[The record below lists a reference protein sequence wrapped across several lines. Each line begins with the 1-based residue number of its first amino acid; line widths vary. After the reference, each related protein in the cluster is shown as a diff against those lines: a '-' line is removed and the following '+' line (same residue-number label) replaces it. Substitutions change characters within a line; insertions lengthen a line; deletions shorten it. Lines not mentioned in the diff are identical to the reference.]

1 MKKVM
6 GAAVFLALLLS
17 TLTLIGCGSG
27 GSASSGET
35 GSLAVQLKWS
45 KLSAER
51 QAAAAPS
58 GVVIVRITVSGVG
71 MTDLQKDFQAVAG
84 QGQID
89 GVPVGANRIVT
100 AQGLDSNGNPTYE
113 GLKGTITIASGQTTN
128 AGTITMSTPCRT
140 LVSQRNFVSARAVC
154 VNNADIYGDAVSD
167 IGNSARF
174 FAAFSRIAAL
184 WFDMQSDGNPNNGL
198 NTFGDIL
205 DAFGCSA
212 SGRDPF
218 NSKSLAC
225 PSVLPPGTPTGAA
238 LQTFI
243 ANVMKP
249 EIDGATGNLGKIPQS
264 FKNLVWTEP
273 FGGKQVITDYG
284 DILAL
289 KAGAE
294 MLLSTA
300 IIESSYSLDA
310 NISSAVNLKQTK
322 QAFLASNS
330 SFLTL
335 TDTSGL
341 SNAHSLLG
349 NASNDAVAAIDKM
362 QARTDA
368 QSNHLIGLGQ
378 MTSAQISS
386 TKSRVSQLKAT
397 GPTNVRDDYG
407 NLLGTANLDKFF
419 AGVNM
424 RIYLPSYTGN
434 IPGQLPDPTFNG
446 VWTSYVPGS
455 KYDPQHFGW

>member
-1 MKKVM
+1 MKKVIC
-6 GAAVFLALLLS
+6 AAVFLALFLS
-17 TLTLIGCGSG
+17 TFTLIGCGSG
-27 GSASSGET
+27 GSASGET
-35 GSLAVQLKWS
+35 GSIAVQLEWAKI
-45 KLSAER
+45 SAEK
-51 QAAAAPS
+51 QAAAAPP
-58 GVVIVRITVSGVG
+58 GVATVRIIVSGVG
-71 MTDLQKDFQAVAG
+71 MTDLRKDFQALAG

-113 GLKGTITIASGQTTN
+113 GLKGNITIASGQTTN

-140 LVSQRNFVSARAVC
+140 LVSQRNFVNARAVC
-154 VNNADIYGDAVSD
+154 VNNADMYGDAVSD
-167 IGNSARF
+167 IADGARF
-174 FAAFSRIAAL
+174 FAAFSRVAAL
-184 WFDMQSDGNPNNGL
+184 WFNMQSDGDPNNGL
-198 NTFGDIL
+198 NAFGDIL

-218 NSKSLAC
+218 NSKSLVC
-225 PSVLPPGTPTGAA
+225 PSVLPSSTPTGAA

-243 ANVMKP
+243 TNVMKP
-249 EIDGATGNLGKIPQS
+249 EIEGAVGNLGKIPQS
-264 FKNLVWTEP
+264 FKNMVWTEP

-300 IIESSYSLDA
+300 IVQSIYSLDA
-310 NISSAVNLKQTK
+310 NISSALNLKQTK

-330 SFLTL
+330 SFLNL
-335 TDTSGL
+335 TNTSGL
-341 SNAHSLLG
+341 SSAHSLLG
-349 NASNDAVAAIDKM
+349 NAADDAVAAINKM

-378 MTSAQISS
+378 MTTAQISS
-386 TKSRVSQLKAT
+386 TKNRISQLKAT

-424 RIYLPSYTGN
+424 RSYLPSYTGN
-434 IPGQLPDPTFNG
+434 IPGPLLDPTFNG
-446 VWTSYVPGS
+446 VWTNYVPGS